1 MRTKD
6 DEALQVS
13 YNVYTK
19 DIVDRRMIV
28 PGQAV
33 AESVELHRASGSPVK
48 RKAEDLYDNSF
59 VTHLE
64 KSGYL
69 KELWGSELGAPAR

>member
-33 AESVELHRASGSPVK
+33 AESVELLRSQGMPVK
-48 RKAEDLYDNSF
+48 RRAEDIYDNSF
-59 VTHLE
+59 VNNLE
-64 KSGYL
+64 KSGFL
-69 KELWGSELGAPAR
+69 KELWGK

>member
-6 DEALQVS
+6 EEALQVS

-28 PGQAV
+28 PVQAV
-33 AESVELHRASGSPVK
+33 TDSFDLYRSLGMPVK
-48 RKAEDLYDNSF
+48 RKAEDIYDNSF
-59 VTHLE
+59 VDNLE
-64 KSGYL
+64 KSGFQR
-69 KELWGSELGAPAR
+69 ELWGR

>member
-1 MRTKD
+1 MRIKD
-6 DEALQVS
+6 EEALASS
-13 YNVYTK
+13 YNVYAR

-33 AESVELHRASGSPVK
+33 AESVELHRAAGLPVK
-48 RKAEDLYDNSF
+48 RKAEDIYDNSF

-64 KSGYL
+64 KSGFQ
-69 KELWGSELGAPAR
+69 KELWGK